1 MTPRPTQPTR
11 ILVVA
16 DDSTLDRSLL
26 SAVAH
31 RAVQSPADFTLL
43 IPAVARGLHRVVD
56 PEDHGTDEAEAALE
70 AAIPVM
76 SQAAGAP
83 VIGVVGGHDS
93 FAAVWDALNFGA
105 YDEVILATRSSRFL
119 RWLRLDLA
127 RRIAALGVPVTAVGA
142 SGLPQAA

>member
-1 MTPRPTQPTR
+1 MPFQPAKPAR

-16 DDSTLDRSLL
+16 GDSTLDRSLL
-26 SAVAH
+26 SAVAR
-31 RAVQSPADFTLL
+31 RAMRSPADFTLL
-43 IPAVARGLHRVVD
+43 IPAVAHGLHRVVD
-56 PEDHGTDEAEAALE
+56 PEDHGTGDAEAALE

-83 VIGVVGGHDS
+83 VIGVVGGHDP

-105 YDEVILATRSSRFL
+105 YDEVILATRSSRLL

-127 RRIAALGVPVTAVGA
+127 RRIAALGVPVTAVVAG
-142 SGLPQAA
+142 GLPQAA

>member
-1 MTPRPTQPTR
+1 MISDSRPTR

-16 DDSTLDRSLL
+16 SDSNLDRSLL

-31 RAVQSPADFTLL
+31 RAMQSPADFTLL

-56 PEDHGTDEAEAALE
+56 PEDYGSGAAEAALDE
-70 AAIPVM
+70 AIPLM

-83 VIGVVGGHDS
+83 VIGVVGGHDP

-105 YDEVILATRSSRFL
+105 YDEVILATRASRFM

-142 SGLPQAA
+142 GGLPQPA